1 MYGLPCGDADK
12 QCQGIDHTYIFG
24 GRNMSDNKN
33 EHLVT
38 AVFDSK
44 DKAAEAAQ
52 ALKDWDKANED
63 IKLGAISVLTKNEKG
78 KIETTNYSSRQT
90 GKGAKIGVIAG
101 AITALL
107 SGGLTLLGGVIGGAA
122 LGALGGSLR
131 KQGLGLSED
140 DLKALAAELD
150 AGHAALLVMCDD
162 SEVEATTA
170 ELTTLGGKTQ
180 SKPVSDEAVQ
190 QAEQALTTAA
200 EKGADE
206 SSSSETAATDDT
218 TKSA

>member
-1 MYGLPCGDADK
+1 
-12 QCQGIDHTYIFG
+12 
-24 GRNMSDNKN
+24 MSDNKN

-44 DKAAEAAQ
+44 DMATGAAQ

-90 GKGAKIGVIAG
+90 GKGAKIGVIVG

-107 SGGLTLLGGVIGGAA
+107 SGGVTLLGGLIGGSV
-122 LGALGGSLR
+122 LGGLGGSLS
-131 KQGLGLSED
+131 KHGLGLTED
-140 DLKALAAELD
+140 DLQTLAAELSG
-150 AGHAALLVMCDD
+150 GHAALLVMCDD

-180 SKPVSDEAVQ
+180 SQPVSDEAVQ

-200 EKGADE
+200 EKGTDD
-206 SSSSETAATDDT
+206 SSPTGTATTDDT
-218 TKSA
+218 TKGA

>member
-1 MYGLPCGDADK
+1 
-12 QCQGIDHTYIFG
+12 
-24 GRNMSDNKN
+24 MSDNKN

-44 DKAAEAAQ
+44 DMAAGAAQ

-63 IKLGAISVLTKNEKG
+63 IKLGAIGVLTKNEKG
-78 KIETTNYSSRQT
+78 KIETTNYSSRNT
-90 GKGAKIGVIAG
+90 GKGAKIGVIVG
-101 AITALL
+101 VITALL
-107 SGGLTLLGGVIGGAA
+107 SGGVTLLGGVIGGAV
-122 LGALGGSLR
+122 LGGLMGSLS
-131 KQGLGLSED
+131 KQGLGLTED
-140 DLKALAAELD
+140 DLQTLATELS

-170 ELTTLGGKTQ
+170 ELTTMGGKTQ

-190 QAEQALTTAA
+190 QAEQALNTAA
-200 EKGADE
+200 EKGADD
-206 SSSSETAATDDT
+206 SSPAETTATDDT

>member
-1 MYGLPCGDADK
+1 
-12 QCQGIDHTYIFG
+12 
-24 GRNMSDNKN
+24 MSDNKN
-33 EHLVT
+33 EHLVV

-44 DKAAEAAQ
+44 DMAAGAAQ

-63 IKLGAISVLTKNEKG
+63 IKLGAMSVLTKNEKG
-78 KIETTNYSSRQT
+78 KIETTNYSSRKT
-90 GKGAKIGVIAG
+90 GKGAKIGVIVG
-101 AITALL
+101 VITAIL
-107 SGGLTLLGGVIGGAA
+107 SGGVTLLGGVIGGAV
-122 LGALGGSLR
+122 LGGLGGSLS

-140 DLKALAAELD
+140 DLKALAAELN

-180 SKPVSDEAVQ
+180 NKPVSEEAVQ

-200 EKGADE
+200 EKGAED
-206 SSSSETAATDDT
+206 SSPVATAATDDA

>member
-1 MYGLPCGDADK
+1 
-12 QCQGIDHTYIFG
+12 
-24 GRNMSDNKN
+24 MSDNKN
-33 EHLVT
+33 EHLVV

-44 DKAAEAAQ
+44 DMAAGAAQ

-78 KIETTNYSSRQT
+78 KVETTNYSSRQT
-90 GKGAKIGVIAG
+90 GKGAKIGVIVG

-107 SGGLTLLGGVIGGAA
+107 SGGLTLMGGVIGGAV
-122 LGALGGSLR
+122 LGGIGGSLS
-131 KQGLGLSED
+131 KHGLGLSED

-190 QAEQALTTAA
+190 QAEQALNTAA
-200 EKGADE
+200 EKGADD
-206 SSSSETAATDDT
+206 SSSAGTAATDDA

>member
-1 MYGLPCGDADK
+1 MYGLLCGDADK
-12 QCQGIDHTYIFG
+12 QCLGVGHTYIFG
-24 GRNMSDNKN
+24 GRKMSNNKN

-52 ALKDWDKANED
+52 ALKGWDKANED

-78 KIETTNYSSRQT
+78 KVETTNYSSRQT
-90 GKGAKIGVIAG
+90 GKGAKIGVIVG

-107 SGGLTLLGGVIGGAA
+107 SGGITLLGGVIGGAV
-122 LGALGGSLR
+122 LGGIGGSLS
-131 KQGLGLSED
+131 KLGLGLSED

-190 QAEQALTTAA
+190 QAEQALATAA

>member
-1 MYGLPCGDADK
+1 
-12 QCQGIDHTYIFG
+12 
-24 GRNMSDNKN
+24 MSDNKN

-38 AVFDSK
+38 AVFDNK
-44 DKAAEAAQ
+44 DMAAEAAQ

-78 KIETTNYSSRQT
+78 KIETTNYSSRKT
-90 GKGAKIGVIAG
+90 GKGAKIGVIVG
-101 AITALL
+101 VLTALL
-107 SGGLTLLGGVIGGAA
+107 SGGVTLLGGVIGGAA

-131 KQGLGLSED
+131 KQGLGLTED
-140 DLKALAAELD
+140 DLKTLTAELS

-180 SKPVSDEAVQ
+180 SEPVSDEAVQ
-190 QAEQALTTAA
+190 QAEQVLTTTA
-200 EKGADE
+200 EKGADD
-206 SSSSETAATDDT
+206 SSPTETAATDDT

>member
-1 MYGLPCGDADK
+1 
-12 QCQGIDHTYIFG
+12 
-24 GRNMSDNKN
+24 MSDNKN

-44 DKAAEAAQ
+44 DKAIEAAQ
-52 ALKDWDKANED
+52 ALKGWDKANED

-101 AITALL
+101 AIAALL
-107 SGGLTLLGGVIGGAA
+107 SGGLTLLGGLIGGAA
-122 LGALGGSLR
+122 LGALGGSLS

-140 DLKALAAELD
+140 DLKALAAELN

-170 ELTTLGGKTQ
+170 ELTTLGGKAQ

-190 QAEQALTTAA
+190 QAEQVLTTDS
-200 EKGADE
+200 EKGADA